1 MKQTIKLRMAF
12 QDKQYDQP
20 IEADVEGGLA
30 VHHPLV
36 DDKPNGAGWQ
46 ITHVASGLRLGQ
58 WYDTRKEALAV
69 RDRLL
74 DVSKDYVGGGW
85 DQPQEQINAWVTG
98 TAWDRVRA
106 ILYEAL

>member
-20 IEADVEGGLA
+20 IDADVEGGLA
-30 VHHPLV
+30 VHHPLA
-36 DDKPNGAGWQ
+36 DDETPGAGWQ
-46 ITHVASGLRLGQ
+46 ITHVPSGMRLGQ

-69 RDRLL
+69 RARLL
-74 DVSKDYVGGGW
+74 DVSKDYGGGGW
-85 DQPQEQINAWVTG
+85 EQPESAINAWVTG
-98 TAWDRVRA
+98 TVWDRVRA